1 MTVDIY
7 AKLRLPSELSTA
19 WHASILLAQEERLC
33 ELAEYGAIDM
43 GDDDLLG
50 SLITVEEQTSLEEA
64 LEYLDSIGLTV
75 PRARISHWVQVE
87 SDSGP
92 AIRFV
97 LAGPLA
103 RDATVADLL
112 RYLELSAGA
121 GQEFFRVDI
130 CAEADASEVEVVVHG
145 TFSTYD
151 AYRDYRLPL
160 LYAAAAAGTVG
171 GTGQLNFGGDDDG
184 EFVAL
189 FVDIDSEHISINEP
203 DPQNITEAD
212 WMERLGG
219 YNANAVEYEAWLN
232 EHRV

>member
-7 AKLRLPSELSTA
+7 AKLRLPAELSAA

-33 ELAEYGAIDM
+33 ELAEYSAIDM

-50 SLITVEEQTSLEEA
+50 SLITVEEQSSLEEA
-64 LEYLDSIGLTV
+64 LEYLDSIGFTV

-87 SDSGP
+87 SESGP

-103 RDATVADLL
+103 REATVDDLL
-112 RYLELSAGA
+112 RYLELSATS

-130 CAEADASEVEVVVHG
+130 SAEAEASEVEVVVHG
-145 TFSTYD
+145 TFSNYD

-171 GTGQLNFGGDDDG
+171 GTGQLSFGGDDDG

-189 FVDIDSEHISINEP
+189 FVDIDSEEISISEP
-203 DPQNITEAD
+203 DPQNLTAAD

-219 YNANAVEYEAWLN
+219 YNANAAEYEAWLDV
-232 EHRV
+232 HRI